1 MSLPVVLAAAAV
13 LSLGADVDTTFAVK
27 PGANL
32 TVENFAGEVV
42 LSAWD
47 KNAVRIQAPEAG
59 DERVVVKP
67 TTRGLSIKTGS
78 KHAAGGSVELR
89 ITVPAWMDLDVS
101 GVQTDVSIDGA
112 RGRVRVATIHGDI
125 AVSGGR
131 GQIELNAVDQDI
143 HLADASGVVVSET
156 VNGDLTLQRIESDSV
171 DVSTVNG
178 EIFYE
183 GTLRNR
189 GVYRFTSHNGDI
201 AVAIPTTT
209 SATVN
214 VSTFSGEFAS
224 DFPVT
229 LQESR
234 PGRRYCFTLGKGGA
248 RVDLESFQGTIHVF
262 RPGTRGPVTDVENQ
276 RMQRLQERMER
287 VKERFEVRKH
297 EYKSLKKS
305 MKGDDADD
313 DSDDDSD
320 DDDSEDGK

>member
-13 LSLGADVDTTFAVK
+13 LSLGSDVDTTFAVK

-32 TVENFAGEVV
+32 QVENFAGEVV

-47 KNAVRIQAPEAG
+47 KNAVRIQAPESG
-59 DERVVVKP
+59 GERVIVKP
-67 TTRGLSIKTGS
+67 TPRGLSIRTGS
-78 KHAAGGSVELR
+78 KHASSVDLR

-101 GVQTDVSIDGA
+101 GVQTDVTIDGA

-183 GTLRNR
+183 GSLRTR

-201 AVAIPTTT
+201 AVAIPMAA

-287 VKERFEVRKH
+287 IKERFKEQKH
-297 EYKSLKKS
+297 E
-305 MKGDDADD
+305 MKHQKRNTNEN
-313 DSDDDSD
+313 
-320 DDDSEDGK
+320 DDDSEDDSNDDDDGDDGK

>member
-13 LSLGADVDTTFAVK
+13 LSLGTDVDTTFAVK
-27 PGANL
+27 PGATL
-32 TVENFAGEVV
+32 QVENFAGEVV
-42 LSAWD
+42 LNAWP
-47 KNAVRIQAPEAG
+47 KNAVRIEA
-59 DERVVVKP
+59 DEASGERIVVTP
-67 TTRGLSIKTGS
+67 GPRGLSIKTDS
-78 KHAAGGSVELR
+78 RHAAERSVDLK
-89 ITVPAWMDLDVS
+89 ITVPSWMDLDVE
-101 GVQTDVSIDGA
+101 GVQTDVTIDGA

-178 EIFYE
+178 GIFYD
-183 GTLRNR
+183 GTIRNR

-201 AVAIPTTT
+201 AVAMPVAA
-209 SATVN
+209 SAMVN

-234 PGRRYCFTLGKGGA
+234 PGRRFCFMLGRGGA

-262 RPGTRGPVTDVENQ
+262 RPGTRGPVIDVEKTIEGVNE
-276 RMQRLQERMER
+276 RLELA
-287 VKERFEVRKH
+287 KEKLEKAKH
-297 EYKSLKKS
+297 AMKQGKKYS
-305 MKGDDADD
+305 HVEDG
-313 DSDDDSD
+313 D
-320 DDDSEDGK
+320 DDDDGDNDGE

>member
-32 TVENFAGEVV
+32 QVENFAGEVV

-47 KNAVRIQAPEAG
+47 KNAVRIQAPESGSA
-59 DERVVVKP
+59 RLVVKP
-67 TTRGLSIKTGS
+67 TTHGLSIKTGS
-78 KHAAGGSVELR
+78 KHVAEGSVDLR
-89 ITVPAWMDLDVS
+89 ITVPSWMDLDVS
-101 GVQTDVSIDGA
+101 GVQTDVTIDGA

-183 GTLRNR
+183 GSLRTR

-201 AVAIPTTT
+201 AVAIPMAA

-262 RPGTRGPVTDVENQ
+262 RPGTRGPVTDVES
-276 RMQRLQERMER
+276 ERMER
-287 VKERFEVRKH
+287 LHERMQRIQERFEHKQQMKH
-297 EYKSLKKS
+297 QKKNTNNN
-305 MKGDDADD
+305 DNE
-313 DSDDDSD
+313 DSD
-320 DDDSEDGK
+320 DDDDDGDDGK

>member
-13 LSLGADVDTTFAVK
+13 LSLGTDVDTTFAVK

-32 TVENFAGEVV
+32 QVENFAGEVV

-47 KNAVRIQAPEAG
+47 RNAVRIQAPESG
-59 DERVVVKP
+59 GERVVVKP
-67 TTRGLSIKTGS
+67 TPRGLSIRTGS
-78 KHAAGGSVELR
+78 KHMAASSVDLR
-89 ITVPAWMDLDVS
+89 ITVPSWMDLDVS
-101 GVQTDVSIDGA
+101 GVQTDVTIDGA

-183 GTLRNR
+183 GSLRTR

-201 AVAIPTTT
+201 AVAIPMAT

-262 RPGTRGPVTDVENQ
+262 RPGTRGPATDVEDE
-276 RMQRLQERMER
+276 RMQRLQERVER
-287 VKERFEVRKH
+287 IKERFKEQKH
-297 EYKSLKKS
+297 EMKHKKNTNNN
-305 MKGDDADD
+305 D
-313 DSDDDSD
+313 DSEDDSSD
-320 DDDSEDGK
+320 DDDDGDDGK

>member
-13 LSLGADVDTTFAVK
+13 LSLGSAVDTTFAVK
-27 PGANL
+27 QGAGL
-32 TVENFAGEVV
+32 QVENFAGEVV

-59 DERVVVKP
+59 GARVVVKP

-78 KHAAGGSVELR
+78 KHVAEGSVDLR

-183 GTLRNR
+183 GSLRAR

-201 AVAIPTTT
+201 AVAIPQTT

-287 VKERFEVRKH
+287 VKEQFERKH
-297 EYKSLKKS
+297 EYKHLKKS
-305 MKGDDADD
+305 VKSDKDADD
-313 DSDDDSD
+313 DSDDDD
-320 DDDSEDGK
+320 DSDSEDGK

>member
-1 MSLPVVLAAAAV
+1 MSLPVVLVAAAV
-13 LSLGADVDTTFAVK
+13 LSLQADVDTTFAVK
-27 PGANL
+27 QGAGL
-32 TVENFAGEVV
+32 QVENFAGEVV

-47 KNAVRIQAPEAG
+47 KNAVRIQAPETG
-59 DERVVVKP
+59 DARVTVKP
-67 TTRGLSIKTGS
+67 TPRGLVIKTGS
-78 KHAAGGSVELR
+78 KHVAAGSVDLR

-183 GTLRNR
+183 GTLRSR

-201 AVAIPTTT
+201 AVAIPQTT

-287 VKERFEVRKH
+287 VKEKFEKH
-297 EYKSLKKS
+297 QYKHMKS
-305 MKGDDADD
+305 TKDDDA
-313 DSDDDSD
+313 DDSD

>member
-1 MSLPVVLAAAAV
+1 
-13 LSLGADVDTTFAVK
+13 
-27 PGANL
+27 
-32 TVENFAGEVV
+32 
-42 LSAWD
+42 
-47 KNAVRIQAPEAG
+47 
-59 DERVVVKP
+59 
-67 TTRGLSIKTGS
+67 
-78 KHAAGGSVELR
+78 
-89 ITVPAWMDLDVS
+89 
-101 GVQTDVSIDGA
+101 
-112 RGRVRVATIHGDI
+112 
-125 AVSGGR
+125 
-131 GQIELNAVDQDI
+131 VDQDI

-183 GTLRNR
+183 GSLRTR

-201 AVAIPTTT
+201 AVAIPMAA

-262 RPGTRGPVTDVENQ
+262 RPGTRGPVTDVES
-276 RMQRLQERMER
+276 ERMER
-287 VKERFEVRKH
+287 LHERMQRIQERFEHKQQMKH
-297 EYKSLKKS
+297 QKKNTNNN
-305 MKGDDADD
+305 DNE
-313 DSDDDSD
+313 DSD
-320 DDDSEDGK
+320 DDDDDGDDGRSSSCLSLFAPARKVRGSRTCVSGAGLWREWGRHAPEPHYSDPHSSLASSVTETLGRLRPPSSLRRRRPRAGHVRGFIAARQEGDGAGDFRRPYCGPWGVGEDVLPHGILAPPSGRASPWRVR

>member
-13 LSLGADVDTTFAVK
+13 LSLGTDVDTTFAVK
-27 PGANL
+27 PGASL
-32 TVENFAGEVV
+32 QVENFAGDVV
-42 LSAWD
+42 LNAWD
-47 KNAVRIQAPEAG
+47 KNAVRIQAPEEEG
-59 DERVVVKP
+59 ERVVVKP
-67 TTRGLSIKTGS
+67 TARGLSIKTS
-78 KHAAGGSVELR
+78 AKHVAEHSVDLR
-89 ITVPAWMDLDVS
+89 ITVPSWMDLDVS
-101 GVQTDVSIDGA
+101 GVQTDVTIDGA

-131 GQIELNAVDQDI
+131 GQIELNAVDQNI

-156 VNGDLTLQRIESDSV
+156 VNGDLTLQRIETDSV

-201 AVAIPTTT
+201 AVAIPATI

-229 LQESR
+229 LQDTR
-234 PGRRYCFTLGKGGA
+234 PGRRYCFTTGRGPGA

-262 RPGTRGPVTDVENQ
+262 RPGTRGPSSDMEKET
-276 RMQRLQERMER
+276 MQRVQDRLER
-287 VKERFEVRKH
+287 VKERMERWEQ
-297 EYKSLKKS
+297 EYKHKVKNKDKNQNEDSES
-305 MKGDDADD
+305 DDSGDD
-313 DSDDDSD
+313 
-320 DDDSEDGK
+320 GK